1 MSQQLFD
8 QYDRSYGDVVQGS
21 IDFSGLKHDFF
32 LQAKAD
38 LMREKIAAHFG
49 MKKPDGLDLG
59 CGVGAFH
66 PYVRNYFAR
75 YCGVD
80 ISEKSIEQAKAA
92 RSDVE
97 YAAHDGAQIPHA
109 DSSFDF
115 VSAICVMH
123 HVPPAQWSS
132 FMREMR
138 RVIRPG
144 GIVCVIEHN
153 PWNPLTRLAVN
164 RCEFDADAVLLRAG
178 KTEALMQ
185 ETGLRNIESDFFLM
199 LPWQHKAARAVE
211 RAFSFAPLGA
221 QYMTCG
227 EVK

>member
-1 MSQQLFD
+1 MNQRQLFD
-8 QYDRSYGDVVQGS
+8 NYDRSYRDVVQGS

-38 LMREKIAAHFG
+38 LMRDKIAAHFG
-49 MKKPDGLDLG
+49 GKKPDGLDLG
-59 CGVGAFH
+59 CGVGTFH
-66 PYVRNYFAR
+66 PYVRPLFSR

-80 ISEKSIEQAKAA
+80 VSAKSIEQAKAA
-92 RSDVE
+92 KRDVE
-97 YAAHDGAQIPHA
+97 YAAHDGARIPYL
-109 DSSFDF
+109 DRSFDF

-123 HVPPAQWSS
+123 HVPPADWAS

-144 GIVCVIEHN
+144 GLVCVIEHN

-178 KTEALMQ
+178 KTEALMHDA
-185 ETGLRNIESDFFLM
+185 GLLNIKTDFFLM
-199 LPWQHKAARAVE
+199 LPWAHSFARKIE
-211 RAFSFAPLGA
+211 HAFSWTPLGA

-227 EVK
+227 EV

>member
-1 MSQQLFD
+1 MTRQLFD

-38 LMREKIAAHFG
+38 LMRDKIEAHFG
-49 MKKPDGLDLG
+49 VKKPDGLDLG

-66 PYVRNYFAR
+66 PYVRKYFAR
-75 YCGVD
+75 FSGVD
-80 ISEKSIEQAKAA
+80 ISEKSIEQAKAVRGDIDYTA
-92 RSDVE
+92 
-97 YAAHDGAQIPHA
+97 YDGARIPYP
-109 DSSFDF
+109 DRSFDF
-115 VSAICVMH
+115 VSTICVMH
-123 HVPPAQWSS
+123 HVPPADWSS

-144 GIVCVIEHN
+144 GLVCVIEHN

-185 ETGLRNIESDFFLM
+185 EAGLFNIKSDFFLM
-199 LPWQHKAARAVE
+199 LPWQHRIARGIE
-211 RAFSFAPLGA
+211 RAFAWTPLGA

-227 EVK
+227 EV

>member
-1 MSQQLFD
+1 MSGQLFD
-8 QYDRSYGDVVQGS
+8 RYDRSYGAVVQDS
-21 IDFSGLKHDFF
+21 IGFSGLKHDFF

-38 LMREKIAAHFG
+38 LMRDKILAHFG
-49 MKKPDGLDLG
+49 PRKPDGLDVG

-66 PYVRNYFAR
+66 PYVRRLFAR

-80 ISEKSIEQAKAA
+80 VSEKSIAQAKAE

-97 YAAHDGAQIPHA
+97 YIAHDGARIPHA
-109 DSSFDF
+109 ARSFDF
-115 VSAICVMH
+115 VSTICVMH
-123 HVPPAQWSS
+123 HVPPAEWLA

-138 RVIRPG
+138 RVTRPG

-153 PWNPLTRLAVN
+153 PWNPLTRIAVN

-178 KTEALMQ
+178 KTEDLMR
-185 ETGLRNIESDFFLM
+185 EAGMRDVASDFFLF
-199 LPWQHKAARAVE
+199 LPFRSSLAQAVE
-211 RAFSFAPLGA
+211 RKIRWLPLGA

-227 EVK
+227 EV

>member
-1 MSQQLFD
+1 MNQRQLFD
-8 QYDRSYGDVVQGS
+8 NYDRSYRDVVQGS

-38 LMREKIAAHFG
+38 LMREKIAAQFG
-49 MKKPDGLDLG
+49 NKKPDGLDLG
-59 CGVGAFH
+59 CGVGSFH
-66 PYVRNYFAR
+66 PYVRGMFNR

-80 ISEKSIEQAKAA
+80 VSAKSIEQAKAA
-92 RSDVE
+92 KRDIE
-97 YAAHDGAQIPHA
+97 YSAHDGARIPYA
-109 DSSFDF
+109 DRSFDF

-123 HVPPAQWSS
+123 HVPPSDWQS

-144 GIVCVIEHN
+144 GLVCVIEHN

-185 ETGLRNIESDFFLM
+185 DAGLFNIKSEFFLM
-199 LPWQHKAARAVE
+199 LPWAHKAARTIE
-211 RAFSFAPLGA
+211 RAFAWTPLGA
-221 QYMTCG
+221 QYMSCG
-227 EVK
+227 EV